1 MIALV
6 LASWLLTQE
15 WAWSES
21 PTAAAYRVYWTE
33 RLDVWCSE
41 NRIDVTAVCLDGDC
55 RADWTE
61 PVNSTFYTIVA
72 VSSGGTE
79 SVWEVATPRTECFP

>member
-15 WAWSES
+15 WAWDAS

-33 RLDVWCSE
+33 RADVWCAE
-41 NRIDVTAVCLDGDC
+41 NMFAVAAECVDGEC
-55 RADWTE
+55 RADWPE
-61 PVNSTFYTIVA
+61 PAATTFYTIVA
-72 VSSGGTE
+72 VNSAGVE
-79 SVWEVATPRTECFP
+79 SAWDRAVPKTECFP